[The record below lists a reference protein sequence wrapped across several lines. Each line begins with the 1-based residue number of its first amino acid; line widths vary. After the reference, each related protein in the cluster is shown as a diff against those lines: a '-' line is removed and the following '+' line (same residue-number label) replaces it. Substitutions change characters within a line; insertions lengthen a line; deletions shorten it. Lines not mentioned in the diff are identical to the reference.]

1 MNLFLR
7 VFTCCFRGLK
17 RLKPFFVFVPRLLF
31 ALSSCAGRGN
41 VCVFRDAGVATAHCC
56 GIGVLLTWLVSSEGL
71 VARFV
76 PDGLT
81 LRAAGSWKN
90 SLAVVVVSTS
100 KRSTGT
106 GAGGAAFHAPQQ
118 RDHQQ
123 RTLAYARLVISRN
136 VLQGF
141 PAARYA
147 DSSRTNPR
155 PTTVEWCREVAP
167 YLVLT
172 V

>member
-1 MNLFLR
+1 MGLVLR

-17 RLKPFFVFVPRLLF
+17 WLKPFFVFVPRLLF

-106 GAGGAAFHAPQQ
+106 GAGGAAFHALQQ
-118 RDHQQ
+118 RDRQHPYGDKEHLLTQGWLSAVTFRRASLWRVTLIPLA
-123 RTLAYARLVISRN
+123 RTRDR
-136 VLQGF
+136 
-141 PAARYA
+141 
-147 DSSRTNPR
+147 R
-155 PTTVEWCREVAP
+155 PLSGVGK
-167 YLVLT
+167 
-172 V
+172 